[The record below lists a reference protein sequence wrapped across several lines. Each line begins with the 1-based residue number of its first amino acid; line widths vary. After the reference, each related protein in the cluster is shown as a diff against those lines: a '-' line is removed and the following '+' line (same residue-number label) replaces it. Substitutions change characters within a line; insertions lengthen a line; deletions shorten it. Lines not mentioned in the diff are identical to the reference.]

1 MAAFLFFGPLLAGQA
16 QAQTVAFGSSSYT
29 ATEDGAGATVMVT
42 MTPAPAA
49 AVNVLLTK
57 TNGTGTTD
65 GDYSGVPSDLAFS
78 PTNTSVTF
86 TVTAASD
93 SKDEPSKSVTLSF
106 GTLPTGVTAGSTAT
120 AIVTLVDDDNPPEL
134 SIGAASA
141 TEGSAITFTV
151 TLSAA
156 SENMVTVSYA
166 TSLQTGDKAAGSGDF
181 TAESGAL
188 TFAAGD
194 TAQTFTVST
203 TGDSTAEEDE
213 TFTVTLSSASNA
225 TIPAGGGT
233 ATGTINDDD
242 VDPTL
247 SIADA
252 SGTEGSAITFT
263 VTLSE
268 ASGKIVTVS
277 YATSLQTGD
286 KAAGSGDF
294 TAESGAL
301 TFAAGDT
308 AKTFTVNTTDDSND
322 ENDDTF
328 TVTLSG
334 ESNATI
340 SAAEGTAT
348 GTITD
353 NDSAPGLS
361 IADASATEG
370 SAVSFTVTLTAA
382 SDNTIMVTYA
392 TSVDTA
398 ESGDFTAESGTL
410 TFAAGD
416 TAKTFTVSTT
426 EDSTAE
432 ENETFTVT
440 LSSASNATIPD
451 PTATGTINDDDVDPT
466 LSIADASGTEGSAVT
481 FTVTL
486 SEASGKIVT
495 VSYATSRQAGDTA
508 ESGDFTAASGMLTF
522 AAGDTAQTF
531 TVNTTDDSN
540 DEDDDTFTVTLS
552 GESNATISA
561 AEGTAT
567 GTITDNDSAPGLSIA
582 DASATEGSAVS
593 FTVTLTAASDNTIM
607 VTYDTSVDTA
617 GSGDFTAASGTLTF
631 SAGDTAQTFTVSTTG
646 DTTDE
651 DNETFTVTLSSPE
664 DATIQDGTATGTIND
679 DDTGPELNIADA
691 TGSEG
696 DAILFTV
703 SMSAASGK
711 TVTVSY
717 GTSLQTGDTAGLG
730 DFTAASRTLT
740 FAAGDTAQT
749 FTVSTTEDSTDED
762 NETFTVTL
770 SNESNATIP
779 DPTATG
785 TIDDDDAPP
794 DLMIGDANG
803 SEGDGIGFTA
813 ELSAASGKTV
823 TVSYATSLAGGDTAE
838 AADFAAASGALT
850 FTRGQTTQ
858 TVMVSTTEDTTDED
872 DETFT
877 VTLSSASNA
886 GIQDGTATGTIR
898 DDDLPPTV
906 SIGDASAEEGSAVS
920 FTAEL
925 SAASEKTVTVSY
937 ATSLESGDTAEA
949 ADFAAASGALTFT
962 GGQTTQTV
970 TVSTTE
976 DTTDEDDE
984 TFTVTLSSASN
995 AGIQDGT
1002 ATGTIRDDDLPPT
1015 VSIGDAS
1022 AEEGSAVSF
1031 TAELSAP
1038 SEKTVTVA
1046 YMASV
1051 ESVDSAKSSDLT
1063 GTLTGNLTFDFGE
1076 TSKTFTVGTLD
1087 DSIHERDETFTVTL
1101 SNPSN
1106 VTIDH
1111 GIAVGT
1117 INDNDEVPTVTVSLS
1132 HNSVAEDSGTAV
1144 TVTARLNHAST
1155 EVTTVT
1161 VTATPVSPAVA
1172 GDFRLTANTTLTIP
1186 AEQTAST
1193 GEVTVAPVDNETDAP
1208 HKTVTVA
1215 ATAQNALAVV
1225 LEREPLELELAI
1237 TDDDPPPVVTLVL
1250 GPALIDEMSSSNSTS
1265 TVTAMLDRPSS
1276 GATTITVTAEA
1287 VGPAE
1292 AADFALAGST
1302 LTIAAGDTNSSGTVT
1317 ITAQDNNV
1325 DAPDKEVRVS
1335 ATATNTRGP
1344 GGLAGDPSPVTLTI
1358 QDDDPAPK
1366 ATLLVAM
1373 NSIRESDDPDQPGDQ
1388 HVTTVSASLQHP
1400 SSETTTITITPLAAD
1415 FTLSSSG
1422 TLTIE
1427 AGQTLSAAPVTLT
1440 AVDDNVDAPD
1450 KTGRTINATAVNTQG
1465 VEQPDGVGL
1474 TIVDDE
1480 PAPVVTL
1487 VLSSN
1492 AIDENGGP
1500 ATVMAR
1506 LSHPSSQDTSVTVGA
1521 AAVSPARDSDYGLS
1535 GSVLSIPAGDTAS
1548 TGSATVTPVDN
1559 NTDAPDK
1566 QVTVSATATNTQ
1578 GLAGN
1583 PEPVTL
1589 TIEDDEPAPTV
1600 TLSLSPITIPEA
1612 GGRSAVTAR
1621 LSHPSSESTVLRVS
1635 AAAVSPAEAADFS
1648 LVGSSLNIPV
1658 GLVDS
1663 AGTVSLTARDND
1675 VDAANKQ
1682 VTVSA
1687 EATNNQGLREG
1698 SSDVTTPVTVGP
1710 LTLNITDDDAR
1721 GFVWAPESLTLVEFA
1736 QSPFTVALT
1745 SEPTEDVTVSLTSS
1759 LGRLAEGETS
1769 LDWMVPLTLTF
1780 TPTNWKVSRYVNYW
1794 SNVPGTDTIGLE
1806 AAGGDY
1812 AGLVGTFRATA
1823 FAFDAPATAVVL
1835 TVDREEV
1842 AEGGGLVTLRVRV
1855 GLNGSGRQ
1863 TETQVSVTVGPGT
1876 ASADDF
1882 TASPASFTATIESRN
1897 TFVYQT
1903 IALTPT
1909 QDGIQEGNE
1918 TIMLSGT
1925 TTASGLT
1932 VEPAEVTILD
1942 DDMRGI
1948 TVTPTRLAVD
1958 ENGSRNYTVVLD
1970 SQPSGD
1976 VTLTATV
1983 SGAGDVTVSPET
1995 LTFTATD
2002 WQTPKP
2008 VTVSA
2013 ADDADSADGQATV
2026 THAVSGA
2033 DYGDNNVGA
2042 ASVQVT
2048 VDDDDGRGV
2057 VVSTRD
2063 LPVREGESA
2072 TYTVALN
2079 SEPTGDVLVRPSVSG
2094 DADITVQPASLT
2106 FTAADWSAAQTL
2118 TVSAANDVDGADD
2131 RASVSHAVSGADY
2144 GANNV
2149 LGPDVFVTASDSGVT
2164 LGTANLRLQFAA
2176 VDDFDTVYENISSFS
2191 LDVFAELTGGA
2202 RSTPTR
2208 LTVLVR
2214 GGTASY
2220 DDFSATPSAFQLTI
2234 PAGRTSGSARLL
2246 LTMTNDDVDEDDE
2259 TIVLTVTST
2268 DVQVPDF
2275 VLLLVDDDERGFQ
2288 VSPPSLTVNED
2299 ESAMYLLSLTSEP
2312 TGTVTV
2318 TPSVSGATE
2327 VTVRPEAL
2335 TFTAADWNRQQTVRV
2350 FAARDAD
2357 GQNDDRAEVTHSA
2370 SGGDYVDVTGGTV
2383 MVEVRDDGVEFE
2395 GVRLEVD
2402 MREVAEGGG
2411 AQTVTVAAILDVPP
2425 RPTETEVTVHVGSGT
2440 AEEGTDFQEVADF
2453 TITIPASGTRA
2464 EGTFQLSPVDD
2475 ITDEGDGEIVI
2486 VGGTVADLLVR
2497 QTDVT
2502 ITDNDATSTEVTLT
2516 ASPDTLAEDA
2526 DAAAQVVTVTAALDA
2541 GARVEDTEV
2550 SLSLSGVTAARGA
2563 DFEAVSVF
2571 TLTIPAN
2578 VTSGEET
2585 FTLTPV
2591 DDRVDEPD
2599 ETVRLTGRAFG
2610 LSVEPAAGLEITIE
2624 DNENTPQATLVLTPD
2639 EVGEN
2644 GGVSRVTAVLDLAS
2658 SSPTTITIS
2667 TAPGPDT
2674 QAADFDQSGT
2684 ALTIPAGTTGSTGT
2698 VEVRPV
2704 DNRELQTATRTVTV
2718 SGVARNDLA
2727 VTAPADVTLTIT
2739 DDESPSTRAIL
2750 SASPALAAEG
2760 RTTRVTVTATLN
2772 GTAREGDTVYNMQ
2785 VSAQTA
2791 TEGDDFAA
2799 VPAFTLTIEAG
2810 RTSGTAG
2817 FDLQAVDDDTDE
2829 PDETVRVHAVAAPFP
2844 LEETFVTITDEPPP
2858 PTSVTLALSPER
2870 VAEGAAADAR
2880 TVTVTAT
2887 LAGQPRAEATA
2898 VTVSVSG
2905 GTATAG
2911 GDFAAVADFAV
2922 TIAAGQASGTGRF
2935 TLTPVDDAVD
2945 EADETVVVTGGGSG
2959 VSVAPSGGVVVTITD
2974 DDERGVTATPAA
2986 LAVLKGGEVSYRIAL
3001 SSQPTAAVTVE
3012 VSSGNPAVTAAPARL
3027 IFEPGRWNAAQTVTV
3042 TAAVGDAVADNTAVA
3057 LRHTVSGGDYGE
3069 NGVTLGPVTVTV
3081 TQLRAALT
3089 VSPARVAEGDVDD
3102 ARTVTV
3108 TVTLEGEPRTEDT
3121 EVTVAVSGGTATEG
3135 EDFAAVADFMV
3146 TIAADETSGSGS
3158 FVLAPVDDAVDE
3170 SDETV
3175 LVAGTAAGLAA
3186 PAVVVTITDDDERG
3200 VTATPAALAVLKGGE
3215 VSYRISLSSQPT
3227 AAVTVEVSSGN
3238 PAVTA
3243 APARL
3248 IFEPGRWDAAQTVTV
3263 TAAVGDAV
3271 ADNTAVELRHT
3282 VSGGDYGENGVTLG
3296 PVTVTVTQLR
3306 AALTVSPARVAEG
3319 ATGSARAVAV
3329 TVTLEG
3335 EPRTEATEVTVAVT
3349 GGTATEG
3356 EDFAAVAD
3364 FMVTIAADETSGT
3377 SSFVLAPV
3385 DDAVDESDETVL
3397 VAGTAAGLAAP
3408 AVVVTITDDDER
3420 GVTAT
3425 PAALAVLK
3433 GGEASYRISLSSQ
3446 PTAAVTVEVS
3456 SGNPAVT
3463 AAPARLIFEPG
3474 RWNAAQTVTV
3484 TAAVGDAVA
3493 DNTAVELTHTV
3504 SGGDYGENGVTL
3516 GPVTVTVTQL
3526 RAALTVSPARVA
3538 EGATGSARA
3547 VAVTVTLE
3555 GERTEDTE
3563 VTVAVSG
3570 GTATEGEDF
3579 ATVADF
3585 MVTIAAGETSGT
3597 SSFVLS
3603 PVDDAVDESDE
3614 TVLVAGTAAG
3624 LAASAVPVTITDDD
3638 ERGVTATPA
3647 ALAVLKGGEVSYRIS
3662 LSSQPT
3668 AAVTVEVSSGNPAV
3682 TAAPARLIF
3691 EPGRWNAAQT
3701 VTVTAAV
3708 GDAVADNTAVELRHT
3723 VSGGDYGENG
3733 VTLGPVTVT
3742 VTQLRAALTVS
3753 PARVAEG
3760 ATGSARAVAVT
3771 VTLEGEPRT
3780 EDTEVT
3786 VAVSGGTATEGE
3798 DFAAVADFMVTIAA
3812 DETSGTSSFV
3822 LAPVDDA
3829 VDESD
3834 ETVLVAGTAA
3844 GLAAPAVV
3852 VTITDDDERGV
3863 TATPAALAVLK
3874 GGEASYRISLSS
3886 QPTAA
3891 VTVEVSSGNPAVTAA
3906 PARLIFEPGRWN
3918 AAQTVTV
3925 TAAVGDAVADN
3936 TAVELTHTVSGGDYG
3951 ENGVTLGPVTVTV
3964 TQLRAALTVSPAR
3977 VAEGDVDDAR
3987 TVTVT
3992 VTLEGEPRTEDT
4004 EVTVTVTGGTAT
4016 EGEDFAAV
4024 ADFMV
4029 TIAAGE
4035 TSGSGSFVLT
4045 PVDDAVDEADE
4056 TVLVAG
4062 TAAGLAA
4069 PAVPVTITDDD
4080 ERGVTATPAALAVLK
4095 GGEVSYRISLS
4106 SQPTAA
4112 VTVEV
4117 SSGNP
4122 AVTAAPA
4129 RLIFEPGGWDAAQ
4142 TVTVTAGDAVADNT
4156 AVELRHTVSGGDYGE
4171 NGVTLGPVTVTVT
4184 QLRAALT
4191 VSPARVAE
4199 GATGSARA
4207 VAVTVT
4213 LEGEP
4218 RTEDTEVTVA
4228 VSGGTATA
4236 TEGEDFAAVADFVV
4250 TISAGETSGSGSFV
4264 LAPVDD
4270 AVDESDETV
4279 LVAGTAAGLAA
4290 PAVPVTITDDDER
4303 GVTATPAA
4311 LAVLAVLK
4319 GGEASYRI
4327 SLSSQPTAAVTVEVS
4342 SGNPAVTAAPARL
4355 IFEPGRWDAAQTV
4368 TVTAGDAVADNTAV
4382 ELTHTVSGGDY
4393 GENGVTL
4400 GPVTVTVTQLRAAL
4414 TVTPAR
4420 VAEGAT
4426 GSARTVA
4433 VTVTLEGEPRTED
4446 TEVTVAVSGGT
4457 ATEGE
4462 DFAAVA
4468 DFMVTIA
4475 AGETSGSG
4483 SFVLTPVD
4491 DAVDE
4496 SDETVLVAGTA
4507 SGLAASAVPV
4517 TITDDDERGVTATPA
4532 ALAVL
4537 KGGEVSYRISLS
4549 SQPTAAVTV
4558 EVSSGNPAVT
4568 AAPARLIFEPG
4579 RWNAAQTVTV
4589 TAGDAVADNTAV
4601 ELTHTVSGGDYG
4613 ENGVTL
4619 GPVTVTVTQL
4629 RAALTVSPARVAEGA
4644 TGSARAVAV
4653 TVTLEGERTEDT
4665 EVTVTVT
4672 GGTATEGEDF
4682 EAVEDFVVTVSG
4694 GETSG
4699 SGSFVLAPVDDAVD
4713 ESDETVLVAG
4723 TGSGLAAPAVVVTIT
4738 DDDERGVT
4746 ATPAALAVLKGG
4758 EASYRIS
4765 LSSQP
4770 TAAVTV
4776 EVSSGN
4782 PAVTA
4787 APARLIFEP
4796 GRWDAAQTVT
4806 VTAGDAVADNM
4817 AVELRHTVSGG
4828 DYGENGV
4835 TLGPV
4840 TVTVTQLRAA
4850 LTVSPARVAE
4860 GATGSARAVAVTVT
4874 LEGEPR
4880 TEDTAVTVAVSGG
4893 TATEGEDF
4901 AAVADFVVTISA
4913 GETSGS
4919 GSFVLAP
4926 VDDAVDESDETVLV
4940 AGTASGLAAPAVV
4953 VTITDDDERGVTV
4966 MPTALTVPE
4975 GGGGAY
4981 EVSLA
4986 SQPTSNVTVT
4996 VVSDDSEVTV
5006 DRSSL
5011 TFTASSWSTAQT
5023 VTVSARDDELVEDD
5037 ATARL
5042 IHAVS
5047 GDGYGSVAVDAVTV
5061 TVPGHEVDGMAA
5073 TFKIPA
5079 TGEVAVPD
5087 GTPLPGGA
5095 RLTLP
5100 AALAREEVVLTAV
5113 ATAPAL
5119 SDPPRGFNAGDAV
5132 VDIEL
5137 GGGMALGAGQTATV
5151 CLPVPGGGRGRVYR
5165 YDESLSPPEWVQLAE
5180 PSGGSPAGLACG
5192 VTDRFSLFT
5201 VGSAPNEA
5209 VAQGWLGRFGRLAAQ
5224 HVVDALQDRMEAKR
5238 TAGVAGTLAG
5248 QGVVAEDGETPASVV
5263 GGARA
5268 GSELQALRGRIEAG
5282 SGWAEEEF
5290 SLKPRSLTVSD
5301 LVSGTRFSLTGAT
5314 AGGGTVGLWGRGALS
5329 RFTGREGDA
5338 TIEGDVTTATLGA
5351 DWTSGSL
5358 LAGLALSH
5366 SRGAGFWQR
5375 DDGKDDVESSL
5386 TGVHPYF
5393 AYEVTDRLSVWGTAG
5408 YGRGELTMPD
5418 GSRTIE
5424 ADIDM
5429 TMTAAGARSDLMSAG
5444 STGGPALSLK
5454 VDGLYLR
5461 IGSEAAA
5468 GLEAVEADVSRLRL
5482 GVEGSWAMEDGSGG
5496 KLTPSVEIGVRHDWG
5511 DVETGTGVDVG
5522 GGLTYSDPG
5531 RRVTASVRARGL
5543 VAHKAEDFD
5552 DWGVS
5557 GALGLDLDPS
5567 SERGFTVSLRQS
5579 VGSSASDGMDA
5590 LFRRDSLADLAGS
5603 GNADAGGRLEA
5614 ETAYGFGILGDR
5626 FTGTPYFKYGL
5637 TRTGRDYTLGWRLTP
5652 VPATGLDMEF
5662 RAGATRRETGGEG
5675 EPGYGVAL
5683 EARLRW

>member
-49 AVNVLLTK
+49 AVSVPLTK

-392 TSVDTA
+392 TSVGTA
-398 ESGDFTAESGTL
+398 GSGDFTAMSGTL
-410 TFAAGD
+410 TFSAGD

-426 EDSTAE
+426 GDSTAE
-432 ENETFTVT
+432 EDETFTVT
-440 LSSASNATIPD
+440 LSGASMATIPAGGG
-451 PTATGTINDDDVDPT
+451 TATGTINDDDDDPT

-486 SEASGKIVT
+486 SAASGKIVT
-495 VSYATSRQAGDTA
+495 VSYAASRQTGDSA
-508 ESGDFTAASGMLTF
+508 ESGDFTAASGALTF
-522 AAGDTAQTF
+522 AAGDTAKTF

-552 GESNATISA
+552 GESNATISPT
-561 AEGTAT
+561 GSTAT

-607 VTYDTSVDTA
+607 VTYATSGDTA

-664 DATIQDGTATGTIND
+664 DATIQDGTATGTIRD
-679 DDTGPELNIADA
+679 DDLPP
-691 TGSEG
+691 
-696 DAILFTV
+696 TV
-703 SMSAASGK
+703 S
-711 TVTVSY
+711 
-717 GTSLQTGDTAGLG
+717 
-730 DFTAASRTLT
+730 
-740 FAAGDTAQT
+740 
-749 FTVSTTEDSTDED
+749 
-762 NETFTVTL
+762 
-770 SNESNATIP
+770 
-779 DPTATG
+779 
-785 TIDDDDAPP
+785 
-794 DLMIGDANG
+794 IGDASAEEG
-803 SEGDGIGFTA
+803 SAVSFTA

-838 AADFAAASGALT
+838 AADFPAASGALT

-858 TVMVSTTEDTTDED
+858 TVTVSTTEDTTDED

-925 SAASEKTVTVSY
+925 SAASGKTVTVSY
-937 ATSLESGDTAEA
+937 ATSLAGGDTAEA
-949 ADFAAASGALTFT
+949 ADFPAASGALTFT
-962 GGQTTQTV
+962 RGQTTQTVTVSTTEDTTDEDDETFTVTLSSASNAGIQDGTATGTIRDDDLPPTVSIGDASAEEGSAVSFTAELSAASGKTVTVSYATSLAGGDTAEAADFPAASGALTFTRGQTTQTV

-1106 VTIDH
+1106 VTIDD

-1117 INDNDEVPTVTVSLS
+1117 INDNDEVPTVTLSLS
-1132 HNSVAEDSGTAV
+1132 HNSVEEDSGTAV
-1144 TVTARLNHAST
+1144 TVTARLNHPST

-1161 VTATPVSPAVA
+1161 VTVSPVSPAVA

-1208 HKTVTVA
+1208 DKTVTVA

-1225 LEREPLELELAI
+1225 LEREPLELAI

-1250 GPALIDEMSSSNSTS
+1250 SPASIDEMSSSNSTS

-1344 GGLAGDPSPVTLTI
+1344 GGLAGDPLPVPLTI

-1366 ATLLVAM
+1366 ATLLVAV

-1583 PEPVTL
+1583 PAPVTL

-1736 QSPFTVALT
+1736 QIPFTVALT

-1794 SNVPGTDTIGLE
+1794 SNTPGTDTIRLE

-1812 AGLVGTFRATA
+1812 AGLVGNFRATA
-1823 FAFDAPATAVVL
+1823 FGFDATATAVVL

-1855 GLNGSGRQ
+1855 GLNGSSRQ
-1863 TETQVSVTVGPGT
+1863 TETRVSVTVGPGT

-1882 TASPASFTATIESRN
+1882 TASPASFTATIESGN

-2164 LGTANLRLQFAA
+2164 LATANLRLQFAA

-2234 PAGRTSGSARLL
+2234 PAGRTSGSASFL
-2246 LTMTNDDVDEDDE
+2246 LTLTNDDVDEDDE

-2275 VLLLVDDDERGFQ
+2275 ELRLVDDDERGLQ
-2288 VSPPSLTVNED
+2288 VSPSSLTVNED
-2299 ESAMYLLSLTSEP
+2299 GSAMYLLSLTSEP

-2357 GQNDDRAEVTHSA
+2357 GQNDDRADVTHSA

-2383 MVEVRDDGVEFE
+2383 MVAVRDDGVEFE

-2644 GGVSRVTAVLDLAS
+2644 AGVSRVTAVLDLAS

-2674 QAADFDQSGT
+2674 QAADFNQSGT

-2698 VEVRPV
+2698 VEVRAV

-2718 SGVARNDLA
+2718 SGVATNDLA

-2817 FDLQAVDDDTDE
+2817 FDLEAVDDDTDE

-2887 LAGQPRAEATA
+2887 LAGDSQAEDTEVTVA
-2898 VTVSVSG
+2898 VTG

-2911 GDFAAVADFAV
+2911 DDFAAVADFAV
-2922 TIAAGQASGTGRF
+2922 TIAAGQASGTGGF

-2974 DDERGVTATPAA
+2974 DDERGVTVTPTA
-2986 LAVLKGGEVSYRIAL
+2986 LEVLKGGEASYQIAL
-3001 SSQPTAAVTVE
+3001 SSRPTAAVTVE

-3027 IFEPGRWNAAQTVTV
+3027 IFEPGRWDAAQTVTV
-3042 TAAVGDAVADNTAVA
+3042 TAGDAVADNTAVE
-3057 LRHTVSGGDYGE
+3057 LTHTVSGGDYGE

-3089 VSPARVAEGDVDD
+3089 VSPARVAEGATGSARAVAVTVTLEGEPRTEDTEVTVAVSGGTATEGEDFAAVADFMVTIAADETSGSGSFVLAPVDD
-3102 ARTVTV
+3102 AVDESDETVLVAGTGSGLAAPAVVVTITDDDERGVTATPAALAVLKGGEASYRISLSSQPTAAVTVEVSSGNPAVTAAPARLIFEPGGWDAAQTVTVTAGDAVADNTAVELTHTVSGGDYGENGVTLGPVTV
-3108 TVTLEGEPRTEDT
+3108 TVTQLRAALTVSPARVAEGATGSARAVAVTVALEGEPRTEDT

-3215 VSYRISLSSQPT
+3215 
-3227 AAVTVEVSSGN
+3227 
-3238 PAVTA
+3238 
-3243 APARL
+3243 
-3248 IFEPGRWDAAQTVTV
+3248 
-3263 TAAVGDAV
+3263 
-3271 ADNTAVELRHT
+3271 
-3282 VSGGDYGENGVTLG
+3282 
-3296 PVTVTVTQLR
+3296 
-3306 AALTVSPARVAEG
+3306 
-3319 ATGSARAVAV
+3319 
-3329 TVTLEG
+3329 
-3335 EPRTEATEVTVAVT
+3335 
-3349 GGTATEG
+3349 
-3356 EDFAAVAD
+3356 
-3364 FMVTIAADETSGT
+3364 
-3377 SSFVLAPV
+3377 
-3385 DDAVDESDETVL
+3385 
-3397 VAGTAAGLAAP
+3397 
-3408 AVVVTITDDDER
+3408 
-3420 GVTAT
+3420 
-3425 PAALAVLK
+3425 
-3433 GGEASYRISLSSQ
+3433 ASYRISLSSQ

-3456 SGNPAVT
+3456 SGSPAVT

-3484 TAAVGDAVA
+3484 TA
-3493 DNTAVELTHTV
+3493 
-3504 SGGDYGENGVTL
+3504 
-3516 GPVTVTVTQL
+3516 
-3526 RAALTVSPARVA
+3526 
-3538 EGATGSARA
+3538 
-3547 VAVTVTLE
+3547 
-3555 GERTEDTE
+3555 
-3563 VTVAVSG
+3563 
-3570 GTATEGEDF
+3570 
-3579 ATVADF
+3579 
-3585 MVTIAAGETSGT
+3585 
-3597 SSFVLS
+3597 
-3603 PVDDAVDESDE
+3603 
-3614 TVLVAGTAAG
+3614 
-3624 LAASAVPVTITDDD
+3624 
-3638 ERGVTATPA
+3638 
-3647 ALAVLKGGEVSYRIS
+3647 
-3662 LSSQPT
+3662 
-3668 AAVTVEVSSGNPAV
+3668 
-3682 TAAPARLIF
+3682 
-3691 EPGRWNAAQT
+3691 
-3701 VTVTAAV
+3701 

-3812 DETSGTSSFV
+3812 GETSGTSSFV
-3822 LAPVDDA
+3822 LSPVDDA

-3834 ETVLVAGTAA
+3834 ETVLVAGTGS

-3925 TAAVGDAVADN
+3925 TAGDAVADN
-3936 TAVELTHTVSGGDYG
+3936 TAVELRHTVSGGDYG

-3977 VAEGDVDDAR
+3977 VAEGATGSAR
-3987 TVTVT
+3987 TVAVT

-4016 EGEDFAAV
+4016 EGDDFAAV

-4035 TSGSGSFVLT
+4035 TSGTSSFVLT

-4095 GGEVSYRISLS
+4095 GGE
-4106 SQPTAA
+4106 A
-4112 VTVEV
+4112 
-4117 SSGNP
+4117 
-4122 AVTAAPA
+4122 
-4129 RLIFEPGGWDAAQ
+4129 
-4142 TVTVTAGDAVADNT
+4142 
-4156 AVELRHTVSGGDYGE
+4156 
-4171 NGVTLGPVTVTVT
+4171 
-4184 QLRAALT
+4184 
-4191 VSPARVAE
+4191 
-4199 GATGSARA
+4199 
-4207 VAVTVT
+4207 
-4213 LEGEP
+4213 
-4218 RTEDTEVTVA
+4218 
-4228 VSGGTATA
+4228 
-4236 TEGEDFAAVADFVV
+4236 
-4250 TISAGETSGSGSFV
+4250 
-4264 LAPVDD
+4264 
-4270 AVDESDETV
+4270 
-4279 LVAGTAAGLAA
+4279 
-4290 PAVPVTITDDDER
+4290 
-4303 GVTATPAA
+4303 
-4311 LAVLAVLK
+4311 
-4319 GGEASYRI
+4319 
-4327 SLSSQPTAAVTVEVS
+4327 
-4342 SGNPAVTAAPARL
+4342 
-4355 IFEPGRWDAAQTV
+4355 
-4368 TVTAGDAVADNTAV
+4368 
-4382 ELTHTVSGGDY
+4382 
-4393 GENGVTL
+4393 
-4400 GPVTVTVTQLRAAL
+4400 
-4414 TVTPAR
+4414 
-4420 VAEGAT
+4420 
-4426 GSARTVA
+4426 
-4433 VTVTLEGEPRTED
+4433 
-4446 TEVTVAVSGGT
+4446 
-4457 ATEGE
+4457 
-4462 DFAAVA
+4462 
-4468 DFMVTIA
+4468 
-4475 AGETSGSG
+4475 
-4483 SFVLTPVD
+4483 
-4491 DAVDE
+4491 
-4496 SDETVLVAGTA
+4496 
-4507 SGLAASAVPV
+4507 
-4517 TITDDDERGVTATPA
+4517 
-4532 ALAVL
+4532 
-4537 KGGEVSYRISLS
+4537 SYRISLS

-4644 TGSARAVAV
+4644 TGSARTVAV
-4653 TVTLEGERTEDT
+4653 TVTLEGEPRTEDT

-4672 GGTATEGEDF
+4672 GGTATEGDDF
-4682 EAVEDFVVTVSG
+4682 ATVADFMVTIAA

-4699 SGSFVLAPVDDAVD
+4699 SGSFVLTPVDDAVD
-4713 ESDETVLVAG
+4713 EADETVLVAG
-4723 TGSGLAAPAVVVTIT
+4723 TAAGLAAPAVPVTIT

-4796 GRWDAAQTVT
+4796 GRWNAAQTVT
-4806 VTAGDAVADNM
+4806 VTAAVGDAVADNT

-4850 LTVSPARVAE
+4850 LTVTPARVAE

-4880 TEDTAVTVAVSGG
+4880 TEDTEVTVAVSGGTATEGEDFAAVADFMVTIAADETSGSGSFVLAPVDDAVDESDETVLVAGTAAGLAAPAVPVTITDDDERGVTATPAALAVLKGGEASYRISLSSQPTAAVTVEVSSGNPAVTAAPARLIFEPGGWDAAQTVTVTAAVGDAVADNTAVALTHTVSGGDYGENGVTLGPVTVTVTQLRAALTVSPARVSEGDVDDARTVTVTVTLEGEPRTEDTEVTVAVSGG

-4953 VTITDDDERGVTV
+4953 VTITDDDERGVTATPAALAVLKGGEVSYRISLSSQPTAAVTVEVSSGNPAVTAAPARLIFEPGRWDAAQTVTVTAGDAVADNTAVELRHTVSGGDYGENGVTLGPVTVTVTQLRAALTVSPERVAEGATGSARAVAVTVTLEGEPRTEDTEVTVAVSGGTATEGEDFAAVADFMVTIAADETSGSGSFVLAPVDDAVDESDETVLVAGTASGLAAPAVPVTITDDDERGVTATPAALAVLKGGEASYRISLSSQPTAAVTVEVSSGNPAVTAAPARLIFEPGGWDAAQTVTVTAGDAVADNTAVELTHTVSGGDYGENGVTLGPVTVTVTQLRAALTVTPARVAEGATGSARAVAVTVTLEGEPRTEDTEVTVAVSGGTATEGEDFAAVADFMVTIAAGETSGSGSFVLAPVDDAVDESDETVLVAGTASGLAAPAVVVTITDDDERGVAV

-5375 DDGKDDVESSL
+5375 DDRKDDVESSL

-5429 TMTAAGARSDLMSAG
+5429 TMTAAGARSDLISAG

-5461 IGSEAAA
+5461 IGSDAAA

-5482 GVEGSWAMEDGSGG
+5482 GVEGSWAMEAGSGG

-5531 RRVTASVRARGL
+5531 RGVTASVRARGL

-5579 VGSSASDGMDA
+5579 VGSAASDGMDA

>member
-1 MAAFLFFGPLLAGQA
+1 M
-16 QAQTVAFGSSSYT
+16 
-29 ATEDGAGATVMVT
+29 
-42 MTPAPAA
+42 
-49 AVNVLLTK
+49 
-57 TNGTGTTD
+57 
-65 GDYSGVPSDLAFS
+65 
-78 PTNTSVTF
+78 
-86 TVTAASD
+86 
-93 SKDEPSKSVTLSF
+93 
-106 GTLPTGVTAGSTAT
+106 
-120 AIVTLVDDDNPPEL
+120 
-134 SIGAASA
+134 
-141 TEGSAITFTV
+141 
-151 TLSAA
+151 
-156 SENMVTVSYA
+156 
-166 TSLQTGDKAAGSGDF
+166 
-181 TAESGAL
+181 
-188 TFAAGD
+188 
-194 TAQTFTVST
+194 
-203 TGDSTAEEDE
+203 
-213 TFTVTLSSASNA
+213 
-225 TIPAGGGT
+225 
-233 ATGTINDDD
+233 
-242 VDPTL
+242 
-247 SIADA
+247 
-252 SGTEGSAITFT
+252 
-263 VTLSE
+263 
-268 ASGKIVTVS
+268 
-277 YATSLQTGD
+277 
-286 KAAGSGDF
+286 
-294 TAESGAL
+294 
-301 TFAAGDT
+301 
-308 AKTFTVNTTDDSND
+308 
-322 ENDDTF
+322 
-328 TVTLSG
+328 
-334 ESNATI
+334 
-340 SAAEGTAT
+340 
-348 GTITD
+348 
-353 NDSAPGLS
+353 
-361 IADASATEG
+361 
-370 SAVSFTVTLTAA
+370 
-382 SDNTIMVTYA
+382 
-392 TSVDTA
+392 
-398 ESGDFTAESGTL
+398 
-410 TFAAGD
+410 
-416 TAKTFTVSTT
+416 TVSTT
-426 EDSTAE
+426 E
-432 ENETFTVT
+432 
-440 LSSASNATIPD
+440 
-451 PTATGTINDDDVDPT
+451 
-466 LSIADASGTEGSAVT
+466 
-481 FTVTL
+481 
-486 SEASGKIVT
+486 
-495 VSYATSRQAGDTA
+495 
-508 ESGDFTAASGMLTF
+508 
-522 AAGDTAQTF
+522 
-531 TVNTTDDSN
+531 
-540 DEDDDTFTVTLS
+540 
-552 GESNATISA
+552 
-561 AEGTAT
+561 
-567 GTITDNDSAPGLSIA
+567 
-582 DASATEGSAVS
+582 
-593 FTVTLTAASDNTIM
+593 
-607 VTYDTSVDTA
+607 
-617 GSGDFTAASGTLTF
+617 
-631 SAGDTAQTFTVSTTG
+631 

-651 DNETFTVTLSSPE
+651 DNETFTVTLSS
-664 DATIQDGTATGTIND
+664 ASNAGIQDGTATGTIRD
-679 DDTGPELNIADA
+679 DDLPPTVSI
-691 TGSEG
+691 G
-696 DAILFTV
+696 DASAEEGSAVSFTAEL
-703 SMSAASGK
+703 SAASGK

-717 GTSLQTGDTAGLG
+717 ATSLESGDTAEAA

-803 SEGDGIGFTA
+803 SEGDGIGFTVT
-813 ELSAASGKTV
+813 LSAA
-823 TVSYATSLAGGDTAE
+823 
-838 AADFAAASGALT
+838 
-850 FTRGQTTQ
+850 
-858 TVMVSTTEDTTDED
+858 
-872 DETFT
+872 
-877 VTLSSASNA
+877 
-886 GIQDGTATGTIR
+886 
-898 DDDLPPTV
+898 
-906 SIGDASAEEGSAVS
+906 
-920 FTAEL
+920 
-925 SAASEKTVTVSY
+925 
-937 ATSLESGDTAEA
+937 
-949 ADFAAASGALTFT
+949 
-962 GGQTTQTV
+962 
-970 TVSTTE
+970 
-976 DTTDEDDE
+976 
-984 TFTVTLSSASN
+984 
-995 AGIQDGT
+995 
-1002 ATGTIRDDDLPPT
+1002 
-1015 VSIGDAS
+1015 
-1022 AEEGSAVSF
+1022 
-1031 TAELSAP
+1031 

-1063 GTLTGNLTFDFGE
+1063 GTLTGNLRFDVGE

-1106 VTIDH
+1106 VTIDD
-1111 GIAVGT
+1111 GTAVGT
-1117 INDNDEVPTVTVSLS
+1117 INDNDEAPTVTVSLS
-1132 HNSVAEDSGTAV
+1132 HHSVAEDSGTAV

-1193 GEVTVAPVDNETDAP
+1193 GEVTVTPVDNETDAP
-1208 HKTVTVA
+1208 DKTVTVA
-1215 ATAQNALAVV
+1215 ATARNALAVV

-1358 QDDDPAPK
+1358 QDDEPAPK
-1366 ATLLVAM
+1366 ATLLVAV

-1388 HVTTVSASLQHP
+1388 HLTTVSASLQHP

-1427 AGQTLSAAPVTLT
+1427 AGETLSAAPVTLT

-1583 PEPVTL
+1583 PAPVTL

-1736 QSPFTVALT
+1736 QIPFTVALT

-1794 SNVPGTDTIGLE
+1794 SNAPGTDTIRLE

-1812 AGLVGTFRATA
+1812 AGLVGNLRATA
-1823 FAFDAPATAVVL
+1823 FGFDATATAVVL

-1855 GLNGSGRQ
+1855 GLNGSSRQ
-1863 TETQVSVTVGPGT
+1863 TETRVSVTVGPGT

-1882 TASPASFTATIESRN
+1882 TASPASFTATIESGN

-2164 LGTANLRLQFAA
+2164 LATANLRLQFAA

-2234 PAGRTSGSARLL
+2234 PAGRTSGSASFL
-2246 LTMTNDDVDEDDE
+2246 LTLTNDDVDEDDE

-2275 VLLLVDDDERGFQ
+2275 ELRLVDDDERGLQ
-2288 VSPPSLTVNED
+2288 VSPSSLTVNED

-2357 GQNDDRAEVTHSA
+2357 GQNDDRADVTHSA

-2440 AEEGTDFQEVADF
+2440 AEEGTDFQDVADF

-2644 GGVSRVTAVLDLAS
+2644 AGVSRVTAVLDLAS

-2674 QAADFDQSGT
+2674 QAADFNQSGT

-2698 VEVRPV
+2698 VEVRAV

-2718 SGVARNDLA
+2718 SGVATNDLA

-2911 GDFAAVADFAV
+2911 DDFAAVADFAV

-2974 DDERGVTATPAA
+2974 DDERGVTVTPTA
-2986 LAVLKGGEVSYRIAL
+2986 LEVQPGGSGSYEVTLA
-3001 SSQPTAAVTVE
+3001 SQPTAAVTIE
-3012 VSSGNPAVTAAPARL
+3012 VSTGNPAVTAEPARL
-3027 IFEPGRWNAAQTVTV
+3027 IFEPGGWDAAQTVTV
-3042 TAAVGDAVADNTAVA
+3042 TAGDAVADNTAVE
-3057 LRHTVSGGDYGE
+3057 LTHTVSGGDYGE

-3089 VSPARVAEGDVDD
+3089 VSPARVAEGAVDD

-3108 TVTLEGEPRTEDT
+3108 TATLEGDPQAEDT
-3121 EVTVAVSGGTATEG
+3121 AVTVTVSGGTATEG

-3175 LVAGTAAGLAA
+3175 LVAGTGSGLAA

-3200 VTATPAALAVLKGGE
+3200 VTAMPAALAVLKGGE
-3215 VSYRISLSSQPT
+3215 ASYRISLSSQPT

-3248 IFEPGRWDAAQTVTV
+3248 IFEPGGWDAAQTVTV
-3263 TAAVGDAV
+3263 TAGDAV
-3271 ADNTAVELRHT
+3271 ADNTAVALTHT

-3306 AALTVSPARVAEG
+3306 AALAVSPERVSEGDVDDARTV
-3319 ATGSARAVAV
+3319 TV

-3335 EPRTEATEVTVAVT
+3335 EPRTEDTEVTVAVS

-3364 FMVTIAADETSGT
+3364 FVVTISAGETSG
-3377 SSFVLAPV
+3377 SGSFVLAPV

-3397 VAGTAAGLAAP
+3397 VAGTGSGLAAP
-3408 AVVVTITDDDER
+3408 AVPVTITDDDER

-3474 RWNAAQTVTV
+3474 
-3484 TAAVGDAVA
+3484 
-3493 DNTAVELTHTV
+3493 
-3504 SGGDYGENGVTL
+3504 
-3516 GPVTVTVTQL
+3516 
-3526 RAALTVSPARVA
+3526 
-3538 EGATGSARA
+3538 
-3547 VAVTVTLE
+3547 
-3555 GERTEDTE
+3555 
-3563 VTVAVSG
+3563 
-3570 GTATEGEDF
+3570 
-3579 ATVADF
+3579 
-3585 MVTIAAGETSGT
+3585 
-3597 SSFVLS
+3597 
-3603 PVDDAVDESDE
+3603 
-3614 TVLVAGTAAG
+3614 
-3624 LAASAVPVTITDDD
+3624 
-3638 ERGVTATPA
+3638 
-3647 ALAVLKGGEVSYRIS
+3647 
-3662 LSSQPT
+3662 
-3668 AAVTVEVSSGNPAV
+3668 
-3682 TAAPARLIF
+3682 
-3691 EPGRWNAAQT
+3691 
-3701 VTVTAAV
+3701 
-3708 GDAVADNTAVELRHT
+3708 
-3723 VSGGDYGENG
+3723 
-3733 VTLGPVTVT
+3733 
-3742 VTQLRAALTVS
+3742 
-3753 PARVAEG
+3753 
-3760 ATGSARAVAVT
+3760 
-3771 VTLEGEPRT
+3771 
-3780 EDTEVT
+3780 
-3786 VAVSGGTATEGE
+3786 
-3798 DFAAVADFMVTIAA
+3798 
-3812 DETSGTSSFV
+3812 
-3822 LAPVDDA
+3822 
-3829 VDESD
+3829 
-3834 ETVLVAGTAA
+3834 
-3844 GLAAPAVV
+3844 
-3852 VTITDDDERGV
+3852 
-3863 TATPAALAVLK
+3863 
-3874 GGEASYRISLSS
+3874 
-3886 QPTAA
+3886 
-3891 VTVEVSSGNPAVTAA
+3891 
-3906 PARLIFEPGRWN
+3906 
-3918 AAQTVTV
+3918 
-3925 TAAVGDAVADN
+3925 
-3936 TAVELTHTVSGGDYG
+3936 
-3951 ENGVTLGPVTVTV
+3951 
-3964 TQLRAALTVSPAR
+3964 
-3977 VAEGDVDDAR
+3977 
-3987 TVTVT
+3987 
-3992 VTLEGEPRTEDT
+3992 
-4004 EVTVTVTGGTAT
+4004 
-4016 EGEDFAAV
+4016 
-4024 ADFMV
+4024 
-4029 TIAAGE
+4029 
-4035 TSGSGSFVLT
+4035 
-4045 PVDDAVDEADE
+4045 
-4056 TVLVAG
+4056 
-4062 TAAGLAA
+4062 
-4069 PAVPVTITDDD
+4069 
-4080 ERGVTATPAALAVLK
+4080 
-4095 GGEVSYRISLS
+4095 
-4106 SQPTAA
+4106 
-4112 VTVEV
+4112 
-4117 SSGNP
+4117 
-4122 AVTAAPA
+4122 
-4129 RLIFEPGGWDAAQ
+4129 GWD
-4142 TVTVTAGDAVADNT
+4142 
-4156 AVELRHTVSGGDYGE
+4156 
-4171 NGVTLGPVTVTVT
+4171 
-4184 QLRAALT
+4184 
-4191 VSPARVAE
+4191 
-4199 GATGSARA
+4199 
-4207 VAVTVT
+4207 
-4213 LEGEP
+4213 
-4218 RTEDTEVTVA
+4218 
-4228 VSGGTATA
+4228 
-4236 TEGEDFAAVADFVV
+4236 
-4250 TISAGETSGSGSFV
+4250 
-4264 LAPVDD
+4264 
-4270 AVDESDETV
+4270 
-4279 LVAGTAAGLAA
+4279 
-4290 PAVPVTITDDDER
+4290 
-4303 GVTATPAA
+4303 
-4311 LAVLAVLK
+4311 
-4319 GGEASYRI
+4319 
-4327 SLSSQPTAAVTVEVS
+4327 
-4342 SGNPAVTAAPARL
+4342 
-4355 IFEPGRWDAAQTV
+4355 
-4368 TVTAGDAVADNTAV
+4368 
-4382 ELTHTVSGGDY
+4382 
-4393 GENGVTL
+4393 
-4400 GPVTVTVTQLRAAL
+4400 
-4414 TVTPAR
+4414 
-4420 VAEGAT
+4420 
-4426 GSARTVA
+4426 
-4433 VTVTLEGEPRTED
+4433 
-4446 TEVTVAVSGGT
+4446 
-4457 ATEGE
+4457 
-4462 DFAAVA
+4462 
-4468 DFMVTIA
+4468 
-4475 AGETSGSG
+4475 
-4483 SFVLTPVD
+4483 
-4491 DAVDE
+4491 
-4496 SDETVLVAGTA
+4496 
-4507 SGLAASAVPV
+4507 
-4517 TITDDDERGVTATPA
+4517 
-4532 ALAVL
+4532 
-4537 KGGEVSYRISLS
+4537 
-4549 SQPTAAVTV
+4549 
-4558 EVSSGNPAVT
+4558 
-4568 AAPARLIFEPG
+4568 
-4579 RWNAAQTVTV
+4579 AAQTVTV

-4644 TGSARAVAV
+4644 TSMFG
-4653 TVTLEGERTEDT
+4653 
-4665 EVTVTVT
+4665 
-4672 GGTATEGEDF
+4672 
-4682 EAVEDFVVTVSG
+4682 
-4694 GETSG
+4694 
-4699 SGSFVLAPVDDAVD
+4699 
-4713 ESDETVLVAG
+4713 
-4723 TGSGLAAPAVVVTIT
+4723 
-4738 DDDERGVT
+4738 
-4746 ATPAALAVLKGG
+4746 
-4758 EASYRIS
+4758 
-4765 LSSQP
+4765 
-4770 TAAVTV
+4770 
-4776 EVSSGN
+4776 
-4782 PAVTA
+4782 
-4787 APARLIFEP
+4787 
-4796 GRWDAAQTVT
+4796 
-4806 VTAGDAVADNM
+4806 ADG
-4817 AVELRHTVSGG
+4817 GG
-4828 DYGENGV
+4828 DGHPG
-4835 TLGPV
+4835 G
-4840 TVTVTQLRAA
+4840 RAA
-4850 LTVSPARVAE
+4850 H
-4860 GATGSARAVAVTVT
+4860 
-4874 LEGEPR
+4874 
-4880 TEDTAVTVAVSGG
+4880 GG
-4893 TATEGEDF
+4893 HGGD
-4901 AAVADFVVTISA
+4901 
-4913 GETSGS
+4913 GG
-4919 GSFVLAP
+4919 
-4926 VDDAVDESDETVLV
+4926 
-4940 AGTASGLAAPAVV
+4940 
-4953 VTITDDDERGVTV
+4953 GVGRHGD
-4966 MPTALTVPE
+4966 
-4975 GGGGAY
+4975 GGGG
-4981 EVSLA
+4981 
-4986 SQPTSNVTVT
+4986 
-4996 VVSDDSEVTV
+4996 
-5006 DRSSL
+5006 
-5011 TFTASSWSTAQT
+5011 
-5023 VTVSARDDELVEDD
+5023 
-5037 ATARL
+5037 
-5042 IHAVS
+5042 
-5047 GDGYGSVAVDAVTV
+5047 
-5061 TVPGHEVDGMAA
+5061 
-5073 TFKIPA
+5073 
-5079 TGEVAVPD
+5079 
-5087 GTPLPGGA
+5087 
-5095 RLTLP
+5095 
-5100 AALAREEVVLTAV
+5100 
-5113 ATAPAL
+5113 
-5119 SDPPRGFNAGDAV
+5119 
-5132 VDIEL
+5132 
-5137 GGGMALGAGQTATV
+5137 
-5151 CLPVPGGGRGRVYR
+5151 
-5165 YDESLSPPEWVQLAE
+5165 
-5180 PSGGSPAGLACG
+5180 
-5192 VTDRFSLFT
+5192 
-5201 VGSAPNEA
+5201 
-5209 VAQGWLGRFGRLAAQ
+5209 
-5224 HVVDALQDRMEAKR
+5224 
-5238 TAGVAGTLAG
+5238 
-5248 QGVVAEDGETPASVV
+5248 
-5263 GGARA
+5263 
-5268 GSELQALRGRIEAG
+5268 LRG
-5282 SGWAEEEF
+5282 
-5290 SLKPRSLTVSD
+5290 
-5301 LVSGTRFSLTGAT
+5301 
-5314 AGGGTVGLWGRGALS
+5314 
-5329 RFTGREGDA
+5329 
-5338 TIEGDVTTATLGA
+5338 
-5351 DWTSGSL
+5351 
-5358 LAGLALSH
+5358 
-5366 SRGAGFWQR
+5366 
-5375 DDGKDDVESSL
+5375 
-5386 TGVHPYF
+5386 
-5393 AYEVTDRLSVWGTAG
+5393 
-5408 YGRGELTMPD
+5408 
-5418 GSRTIE
+5418 
-5424 ADIDM
+5424 
-5429 TMTAAGARSDLMSAG
+5429 
-5444 STGGPALSLK
+5444 
-5454 VDGLYLR
+5454 
-5461 IGSEAAA
+5461 
-5468 GLEAVEADVSRLRL
+5468 
-5482 GVEGSWAMEDGSGG
+5482 
-5496 KLTPSVEIGVRHDWG
+5496 
-5511 DVETGTGVDVG
+5511 G
-5522 GGLTYSDPG
+5522 GGLHG
-5531 RRVTASVRARGL
+5531 
-5543 VAHKAEDFD
+5543 D
-5552 DWGVS
+5552 DC
-5557 GALGLDLDPS
+5557 
-5567 SERGFTVSLRQS
+5567 
-5579 VGSSASDGMDA
+5579 
-5590 LFRRDSLADLAGS
+5590 
-5603 GNADAGGRLEA
+5603 GG
-5614 ETAYGFGILGDR
+5614 
-5626 FTGTPYFKYGL
+5626 
-5637 TRTGRDYTLGWRLTP
+5637 
-5652 VPATGLDMEF
+5652 
-5662 RAGATRRETGGEG
+5662 
-5675 EPGYGVAL
+5675 
-5683 EARLRW
+5683 

>member
-1 MAAFLFFGPLLAGQA
+1 MAQVENRACPRIPSPVLSAACRKAVLPSILMAAFLFFGPLLAGQA

-49 AVNVLLTK
+49 AVDVLLTK

-65 GDYSGVPSDLAFS
+65 GDYSGVPSMLNFS

-156 SENMVTVSYA
+156 SENTVTVSYA

-181 TAESGAL
+181 TAMSGAL

-194 TAQTFTVST
+194 TAKTFTVST
-203 TGDSTAEEDE
+203 TDDSTAEEDE
-213 TFTVTLSSASNA
+213 TFTVTLSGASMA

-242 VDPTL
+242 DDPTL
-247 SIADA
+247 SVADA
-252 SGTEGSAITFT
+252 SGTEGSAVTFT

-268 ASGKIVTVS
+268 ASGKIVAVS
-277 YATSLQTGD
+277 YATSRQTGD
-286 KAAGSGDF
+286 TAESGDF
-294 TAESGAL
+294 TAASGML

-308 AKTFTVNTTDDSND
+308 AQTFTVNTTDDRND

-398 ESGDFTAESGTL
+398 ESGDFTAASGTL

-416 TAKTFTVSTT
+416 TAQTFTVSTT
-426 EDSTAE
+426 GDSTAE
-432 ENETFTVT
+432 EDETFTVT
-440 LSSASNATIPD
+440 LSGALMATIPAGGG
-451 PTATGTINDDDVDPT
+451 TATGTINDDDVDPT

-486 SEASGKIVT
+486 SAASGKIVT
-495 VSYATSRQAGDTA
+495 VSYATSRQTGDSA

-540 DEDDDTFTVTLS
+540 DENDDTFTVTLS
-552 GESNATISA
+552 GESKATISPT
-561 AEGTAT
+561 GSTAT

-607 VTYDTSVDTA
+607 VTYATSVGTA
-617 GSGDFTAASGTLTF
+617 GSGDFTAMSGTLTF
-631 SAGDTAQTFTVSTTG
+631 AAGDTAQTFTVSTTE

-651 DNETFTVTLSSPE
+651 DDETFTVTLSSPE
-664 DATIQDGTATGTIND
+664 DATIQVGTATGTIND
-679 DDTGPELNIADA
+679 DDTGPELGIADG
-691 TGSEG
+691 TGLEG

-703 SMSAASGK
+703 SMSAVSGK
-711 TVTVSY
+711 TVMVGY
-717 GTSLQTGDTAGLG
+717 GTSLQTGDKAAGSG
-730 DFTAASRTLT
+730 DFTAASGTLT

-785 TIDDDDAPP
+785 TIDDDDVPP

-803 SEGDGIGFTA
+803 SEGDGIGFTVT
-813 ELSAASGKTV
+813 LSAASGKTV
-823 TVSYATSLAGGDTAE
+823 TVSYATSLEIGDTAE
-838 AADFAAASGALT
+838 AADFPAASGALT

-858 TVMVSTTEDTTDED
+858 TVTVSTTEDTTDED

-937 ATSLESGDTAEA
+937 ATSLAIGDTAEA
-949 ADFAAASGALTFT
+949 ADFPAASGALTFT

-995 AGIQDGT
+995 AEIQDGT

-1022 AEEGSAVSF
+1022 AEEGSAASF
-1031 TAELSAP
+1031 TAELSAA

-1063 GTLTGNLTFDFGE
+1063 GTLTGNPRFDVGE

-1101 SNPSN
+1101 SNASN
-1106 VTIDH
+1106 VTIDD

-1208 HKTVTVA
+1208 DKTVTVA

-1237 TDDDPPPVVTLVL
+1237 ADDDPPPVVTLVL
-1250 GPALIDEMSSSNSTS
+1250 GPASIDEMSSSNSTS

-1325 DAPDKEVRVS
+1325 DAPDKEVKVS
-1335 ATATNTRGP
+1335 ATAANTRGP
-1344 GGLAGDPSPVTLTI
+1344 GGLAGNPSPVTLTI
-1358 QDDDPAPK
+1358 RDDEPAPK

-1388 HVTTVSASLQHP
+1388 HLTTVSASLQHP

-1583 PEPVTL
+1583 PAPVTL

-1675 VDAANKQ
+1675 VDAANRQ

-1710 LTLNITDDDAR
+1710 LTLNITDDDVR

-1794 SNVPGTDTIGLE
+1794 SNRPGTDTIRLE

-1812 AGLVGTFRATA
+1812 AGLVGNFRATA
-1823 FAFDAPATAVVL
+1823 FALDATATAVVL

-1855 GLNGSGRQ
+1855 GLNGSSRQ
-1863 TETQVSVTVGPGT
+1863 TETRVSVTVGPGT

-1882 TASPASFTATIESRN
+1882 TASPASFTATIESGN

-1983 SGAGDVTVSPET
+1983 SGADDVTVSPET

-2079 SEPTGDVLVRPSVSG
+2079 SEPTGDVFVRPSVSG

-2164 LGTANLRLQFAA
+2164 LGTANLRLQFAD

-2234 PAGRTSGSARLL
+2234 PAGRTSGSASLL

-2383 MVEVRDDGVEFE
+2383 MVEVRDDGVAFE

-2411 AQTVTVAAILDVPP
+2411 AQTVTVAAILDVLP
-2425 RPTETEVTVHVGSGT
+2425 RPTETEVTVQVGSGT
-2440 AEEGTDFQEVADF
+2440 AEEGTDFQDVADF

-2475 ITDEGDGEIVI
+2475 ITDEGDGETVI
-2486 VGGTVADLLVR
+2486 VGGTTVAGLLVR

-2516 ASPDTLAEDA
+2516 ASPNTLAEDA

-2610 LSVEPAAGLEITIE
+2610 LSVVPAAGLEITIE

-2644 GGVSRVTAVLDLAS
+2644 AGVSRVTAVLDLAS

-2674 QAADFDQSGT
+2674 RAADFNQSGT

-2887 LAGQPRAEATA
+2887 LAGQPRAEDTE
-2898 VTVSVSG
+2898 VTVTVSG

-2922 TIAAGQASGTGRF
+2922 TIAAGQARGTGRF

-2974 DDERGVTATPAA
+2974 DDERGVTVTPTA
-2986 LAVLKGGEVSYRIAL
+2986 LAVLKGGEA
-3001 SSQPTAAVTVE
+3001 
-3012 VSSGNPAVTAAPARL
+3012 
-3027 IFEPGRWNAAQTVTV
+3027 
-3042 TAAVGDAVADNTAVA
+3042 
-3057 LRHTVSGGDYGE
+3057 
-3069 NGVTLGPVTVTV
+3069 
-3081 TQLRAALT
+3081 
-3089 VSPARVAEGDVDD
+3089 
-3102 ARTVTV
+3102 
-3108 TVTLEGEPRTEDT
+3108 
-3121 EVTVAVSGGTATEG
+3121 
-3135 EDFAAVADFMV
+3135 
-3146 TIAADETSGSGS
+3146 
-3158 FVLAPVDDAVDE
+3158 
-3170 SDETV
+3170 
-3175 LVAGTAAGLAA
+3175 
-3186 PAVVVTITDDDERG
+3186 
-3200 VTATPAALAVLKGGE
+3200 
-3215 VSYRISLSSQPT
+3215 SYRISLSSQPT

-3263 TAAVGDAV
+3263 TAGDAV

-3306 AALTVSPARVAEG
+3306 AALTVSPERVAEG

-3329 TVTLEG
+3329 TVTLGG
-3335 EPRTEATEVTVAVT
+3335 ERTEDTEVTVTVT

-3356 EDFAAVAD
+3356 EDFAAVED
-3364 FMVTIAADETSGT
+3364 FVVTVSGGER
-3377 SSFVLAPV
+3377 SGSGSFVLAPV

-3397 VAGTAAGLAAP
+3397 VAGTGFGLAAP

-3433 GGEASYRISLSSQ
+3433 GGEVSYRIVLSSR

-3474 RWNAAQTVTV
+3474 RWDAAQTVTV
-3484 TAAVGDAVA
+3484 TA
-3493 DNTAVELTHTV
+3493 
-3504 SGGDYGENGVTL
+3504 
-3516 GPVTVTVTQL
+3516 
-3526 RAALTVSPARVA
+3526 
-3538 EGATGSARA
+3538 
-3547 VAVTVTLE
+3547 
-3555 GERTEDTE
+3555 
-3563 VTVAVSG
+3563 
-3570 GTATEGEDF
+3570 
-3579 ATVADF
+3579 
-3585 MVTIAAGETSGT
+3585 
-3597 SSFVLS
+3597 
-3603 PVDDAVDESDE
+3603 
-3614 TVLVAGTAAG
+3614 
-3624 LAASAVPVTITDDD
+3624 
-3638 ERGVTATPA
+3638 
-3647 ALAVLKGGEVSYRIS
+3647 
-3662 LSSQPT
+3662 
-3668 AAVTVEVSSGNPAV
+3668 
-3682 TAAPARLIF
+3682 
-3691 EPGRWNAAQT
+3691 
-3701 VTVTAAV
+3701 

-3742 VTQLRAALTVS
+3742 VTQLRATLTVS
-3753 PARVAEG
+3753 PERVSEG
-3760 ATGSARAVAVT
+3760 ATGSARGVAVTVTLEGERTEDTEVTVTVTGGTATAGEDFAAVEDFVVTVSGGERSGSGSFVLAPVDDAVDESDETVLVAGTGSGLTAPAVPVTITDDDERGVTATPAALAVLKGGEVSYRISLSSRPTAAVTVEVSSGNPAVTAAPARLIFEPGRWDAAQTVTVTAGDAVADNTAVELRHTVSGGDYGENGVTLGPVTVTVTQLRATLTVSPERVSEGATGSAVAVT
-3771 VTLEGEPRT
+3771 VTLEGERT

-3786 VAVSGGTATEGE
+3786 VTVTGGTATKGE
-3798 DFAAVADFMVTIAA
+3798 DFAAVEDFMVTIAA
-3812 DETSGTSSFV
+3812 GETSSTSSFV

-3834 ETVLVAGTAA
+3834 ETVLVAGTGS

-3874 GGEASYRISLSS
+3874 GGEA
-3886 QPTAA
+3886 
-3891 VTVEVSSGNPAVTAA
+3891 
-3906 PARLIFEPGRWN
+3906 
-3918 AAQTVTV
+3918 
-3925 TAAVGDAVADN
+3925 
-3936 TAVELTHTVSGGDYG
+3936 
-3951 ENGVTLGPVTVTV
+3951 
-3964 TQLRAALTVSPAR
+3964 
-3977 VAEGDVDDAR
+3977 
-3987 TVTVT
+3987 
-3992 VTLEGEPRTEDT
+3992 
-4004 EVTVTVTGGTAT
+4004 
-4016 EGEDFAAV
+4016 
-4024 ADFMV
+4024 
-4029 TIAAGE
+4029 
-4035 TSGSGSFVLT
+4035 
-4045 PVDDAVDEADE
+4045 
-4056 TVLVAG
+4056 
-4062 TAAGLAA
+4062 
-4069 PAVPVTITDDD
+4069 
-4080 ERGVTATPAALAVLK
+4080 
-4095 GGEVSYRISLS
+4095 SYRISLS

-4184 QLRAALT
+4184 QLRATLT
-4191 VSPARVAE
+4191 VSPERVSE
-4199 GATGSARA
+4199 GATGSA

-4213 LEGEP
+4213 LEGE
-4218 RTEDTEVTVA
+4218 RTEDTEVTVT
-4228 VSGGTATA
+4228 VTGGTATA
-4236 TEGEDFAAVADFVV
+4236 GEDFAAVEDFVV
-4250 TISAGETSGSGSFV
+4250 TIAAGETSSTSSFV

-4279 LVAGTAAGLAA
+4279 LVAGTGSGLAA
-4290 PAVPVTITDDDER
+4290 PAVVVTITDDDER

-4311 LAVLAVLK
+4311 LAVLK

-4355 IFEPGRWDAAQTV
+4355 IFEPGGWDAAQTV

-4382 ELTHTVSGGDY
+4382 ELRHTVSGGDY

-4400 GPVTVTVTQLRAAL
+4400 GPVTVTVTQLRA
-4414 TVTPAR
+4414 T
-4420 VAEGAT
+4420 
-4426 GSARTVA
+4426 
-4433 VTVTLEGEPRTED
+4433 
-4446 TEVTVAVSGGT
+4446 
-4457 ATEGE
+4457 
-4462 DFAAVA
+4462 
-4468 DFMVTIA
+4468 
-4475 AGETSGSG
+4475 
-4483 SFVLTPVD
+4483 
-4491 DAVDE
+4491 
-4496 SDETVLVAGTA
+4496 
-4507 SGLAASAVPV
+4507 
-4517 TITDDDERGVTATPA
+4517 
-4532 ALAVL
+4532 
-4537 KGGEVSYRISLS
+4537 
-4549 SQPTAAVTV
+4549 
-4558 EVSSGNPAVT
+4558 
-4568 AAPARLIFEPG
+4568 
-4579 RWNAAQTVTV
+4579 
-4589 TAGDAVADNTAV
+4589 
-4601 ELTHTVSGGDYG
+4601 
-4613 ENGVTL
+4613 
-4619 GPVTVTVTQL
+4619 
-4629 RAALTVSPARVAEGA
+4629 LTVSPERVSEGA

-4653 TVTLEGERTEDT
+4653 TVTLGGERTEDT
-4665 EVTVTVT
+4665 EVTVAVT
-4672 GGTATEGEDF
+4672 GGTATAGEDF
-4682 EAVEDFVVTVSG
+4682 AAVEDFVVTIAA
-4694 GETSG
+4694 GETS
-4699 SGSFVLAPVDDAVD
+4699 STSSFVLAPVDDAVD

-4806 VTAGDAVADNM
+4806 VTAGDAVADNT
-4817 AVELRHTVSGG
+4817 AVELRHTVSGGDYGENGVTLGPVTVTVTQLRATLTVSPERVSEGATGSAVAVTVTLEGERTEDTEVTVTVTGGTATKGEDFAAVEDFMVTIAAGETSSTSSFVLAPVDDAVDESDETVLVAGTGSGLAAPAVVVTITDDDERGVTATPAALAVLKGGEVSYRISLSSQPTAAVTVEVSSGNPAVTAAPARLIFEPGRWDAAQTVTVTAAVGDAVADNTAVALTHTVSGG

-4860 GATGSARAVAVTVT
+4860 GATGSARTVAVTVT
-4874 LEGEPR
+4874 LEGER
-4880 TEDTAVTVAVSGG
+4880 TEDTEVTVAVTGG
-4893 TATEGEDF
+4893 TAMEGEDF
-4901 AAVADFVVTISA
+4901 AAVADFVVTIAA

-4919 GSFVLAP
+4919 GSFVLTP
-4926 VDDAVDESDETVLV
+4926 VDDAVDEADETVLV
-4940 AGTASGLAAPAVV
+4940 AGTGSGLAAPAVV

-4975 GGGGAY
+4975 GGSGAY

-5042 IHAVS
+5042 THAVS

-5137 GGGMALGAGQTATV
+5137 GGGMALGVGQTATV

-5165 YDESLSPPEWVQLAE
+5165 YDESLSPPEWVRLAE

-5248 QGVVAEDGETPASVV
+5248 QGVVAEDGETPASGV

-5290 SLKPRSLTVSD
+5290 SLKPRRLTVSD
-5301 LVSGTRFSLTGAT
+5301 LVFGTRFSLTGAT

-5366 SRGAGFWQR
+5366 SRGAGFRQR
-5375 DDGKDDVESSL
+5375 DDRKDDVESSL

>member
-1 MAAFLFFGPLLAGQA
+1 MGIADATGLEGDAILF
-16 QAQTVAFGSSSYT
+16 TVSMSAVSGK
-29 ATEDGAGATVMVT
+29 TVMV
-42 MTPAPAA
+42 
-49 AVNVLLTK
+49 
-57 TNGTGTTD
+57 GYG
-65 GDYSGVPSDLAFS
+65 
-78 PTNTSVTF
+78 
-86 TVTAASD
+86 
-93 SKDEPSKSVTLSF
+93 
-106 GTLPTGVTAGSTAT
+106 
-120 AIVTLVDDDNPPEL
+120 
-134 SIGAASA
+134 
-141 TEGSAITFTV
+141 
-151 TLSAA
+151 
-156 SENMVTVSYA
+156 

-181 TAESGAL
+181 TA
-188 TFAAGD
+188 
-194 TAQTFTVST
+194 
-203 TGDSTAEEDE
+203 
-213 TFTVTLSSASNA
+213 
-225 TIPAGGGT
+225 
-233 ATGTINDDD
+233 
-242 VDPTL
+242 
-247 SIADA
+247 A
-252 SGTEGSAITFT
+252 SG
-263 VTLSE
+263 
-268 ASGKIVTVS
+268 
-277 YATSLQTGD
+277 
-286 KAAGSGDF
+286 
-294 TAESGAL
+294 
-301 TFAAGDT
+301 
-308 AKTFTVNTTDDSND
+308 
-322 ENDDTF
+322 
-328 TVTLSG
+328 
-334 ESNATI
+334 
-340 SAAEGTAT
+340 
-348 GTITD
+348 
-353 NDSAPGLS
+353 
-361 IADASATEG
+361 
-370 SAVSFTVTLTAA
+370 
-382 SDNTIMVTYA
+382 
-392 TSVDTA
+392 
-398 ESGDFTAESGTL
+398 
-410 TFAAGD
+410 
-416 TAKTFTVSTT
+416 
-426 EDSTAE
+426 
-432 ENETFTVT
+432 
-440 LSSASNATIPD
+440 
-451 PTATGTINDDDVDPT
+451 
-466 LSIADASGTEGSAVT
+466 
-481 FTVTL
+481 
-486 SEASGKIVT
+486 
-495 VSYATSRQAGDTA
+495 
-508 ESGDFTAASGMLTF
+508 
-522 AAGDTAQTF
+522 
-531 TVNTTDDSN
+531 
-540 DEDDDTFTVTLS
+540 
-552 GESNATISA
+552 
-561 AEGTAT
+561 
-567 GTITDNDSAPGLSIA
+567 
-582 DASATEGSAVS
+582 
-593 FTVTLTAASDNTIM
+593 
-607 VTYDTSVDTA
+607 
-617 GSGDFTAASGTLTF
+617 
-631 SAGDTAQTFTVSTTG
+631 
-646 DTTDE
+646 
-651 DNETFTVTLSSPE
+651 
-664 DATIQDGTATGTIND
+664 
-679 DDTGPELNIADA
+679 
-691 TGSEG
+691 
-696 DAILFTV
+696 
-703 SMSAASGK
+703 
-711 TVTVSY
+711 
-717 GTSLQTGDTAGLG
+717 
-730 DFTAASRTLT
+730 TLT

-785 TIDDDDAPP
+785 TIDDDDVPP

-803 SEGDGIGFTA
+803 SEGDGIGFTVT
-813 ELSAASGKTV
+813 LSAASGKTV
-823 TVSYATSLAGGDTAE
+823 TVSYATSLESGDTAE

-858 TVMVSTTEDTTDED
+858 TVTVSTTEDTTDED

-949 ADFAAASGALTFT
+949 ADFPAASGALTFT

-1144 TVTARLNHAST
+1144 TVTARLNHPST

-1161 VTATPVSPAVA
+1161 VTVSPVSPAVA

-1335 ATATNTRGP
+1335 ASATNTRGP
-1344 GGLAGDPSPVTLTI
+1344 GGLAGDPLPVPLTI

-1388 HVTTVSASLQHP
+1388 HLTTVSASLQHP

-1548 TGSATVTPVDN
+1548 TSSATVTPVDN

-1583 PEPVTL
+1583 PAPVTL

-1675 VDAANKQ
+1675 VDAANRQ

-1769 LDWMVPLTLTF
+1769 LDWLVPLTLTF

-1794 SNVPGTDTIGLE
+1794 SNAPGTDTIGLE

-1812 AGLVGTFRATA
+1812 AGLVGNFRATA
-1823 FAFDAPATAVVL
+1823 FALDATATAVVL

-1863 TETQVSVTVGPGT
+1863 TETRVSVTVGPGT

-1882 TASPASFTATIESRN
+1882 TASPASFTATIDSGN

-1903 IALTPT
+1903 IALIPT

-1983 SGAGDVTVSPET
+1983 SGADDVTVSPET

-2164 LGTANLRLQFAA
+2164 LGTANLRLQFAD

-2234 PAGRTSGSARLL
+2234 PAGRTSGSASLL

-2411 AQTVTVAAILDVPP
+2411 AQTVTVAAILDVLP
-2425 RPTETEVTVHVGSGT
+2425 RPTETEVTVQVGSGT
-2440 AEEGTDFQEVADF
+2440 AEEGTDFQDVADF

-2475 ITDEGDGEIVI
+2475 ITDEGDGETVI
-2486 VGGTVADLLVR
+2486 VGGTTVAGLLVR

-2516 ASPDTLAEDA
+2516 ASPNTLAEDA
-2526 DAAAQVVTVTAALDA
+2526 DAAAQVVTVTATLDA

-2610 LSVEPAAGLEITIE
+2610 LSVVPAAGLEITIE

-2674 QAADFDQSGT
+2674 RAADFDQSGT

-2922 TIAAGQASGTGRF
+2922 TIAAGQARGTGRF
-2935 TLTPVDDAVD
+2935 VLTPVDDAVD

-2959 VSVAPSGGVVVTITD
+2959 VSVAPSGG
-2974 DDERGVTATPAA
+2974 
-2986 LAVLKGGEVSYRIAL
+2986 
-3001 SSQPTAAVTVE
+3001 
-3012 VSSGNPAVTAAPARL
+3012 
-3027 IFEPGRWNAAQTVTV
+3027 
-3042 TAAVGDAVADNTAVA
+3042 
-3057 LRHTVSGGDYGE
+3057 
-3069 NGVTLGPVTVTV
+3069 
-3081 TQLRAALT
+3081 
-3089 VSPARVAEGDVDD
+3089 
-3102 ARTVTV
+3102 
-3108 TVTLEGEPRTEDT
+3108 
-3121 EVTVAVSGGTATEG
+3121 
-3135 EDFAAVADFMV
+3135 
-3146 TIAADETSGSGS
+3146 
-3158 FVLAPVDDAVDE
+3158 
-3170 SDETV
+3170 
-3175 LVAGTAAGLAA
+3175 
-3186 PAVVVTITDDDERG
+3186 
-3200 VTATPAALAVLKGGE
+3200 
-3215 VSYRISLSSQPT
+3215 
-3227 AAVTVEVSSGN
+3227 
-3238 PAVTA
+3238 
-3243 APARL
+3243 
-3248 IFEPGRWDAAQTVTV
+3248 
-3263 TAAVGDAV
+3263 
-3271 ADNTAVELRHT
+3271 
-3282 VSGGDYGENGVTLG
+3282 
-3296 PVTVTVTQLR
+3296 
-3306 AALTVSPARVAEG
+3306 
-3319 ATGSARAVAV
+3319 
-3329 TVTLEG
+3329 
-3335 EPRTEATEVTVAVT
+3335 
-3349 GGTATEG
+3349 
-3356 EDFAAVAD
+3356 
-3364 FMVTIAADETSGT
+3364 
-3377 SSFVLAPV
+3377 
-3385 DDAVDESDETVL
+3385 
-3397 VAGTAAGLAAP
+3397 
-3408 AVVVTITDDDER
+3408 VVVTITDDDER

-3474 RWNAAQTVTV
+3474 RWDAAQTVTV
-3484 TAAVGDAVA
+3484 TA
-3493 DNTAVELTHTV
+3493 
-3504 SGGDYGENGVTL
+3504 
-3516 GPVTVTVTQL
+3516 
-3526 RAALTVSPARVA
+3526 
-3538 EGATGSARA
+3538 
-3547 VAVTVTLE
+3547 
-3555 GERTEDTE
+3555 
-3563 VTVAVSG
+3563 
-3570 GTATEGEDF
+3570 
-3579 ATVADF
+3579 
-3585 MVTIAAGETSGT
+3585 
-3597 SSFVLS
+3597 
-3603 PVDDAVDESDE
+3603 
-3614 TVLVAGTAAG
+3614 
-3624 LAASAVPVTITDDD
+3624 
-3638 ERGVTATPA
+3638 
-3647 ALAVLKGGEVSYRIS
+3647 
-3662 LSSQPT
+3662 
-3668 AAVTVEVSSGNPAV
+3668 
-3682 TAAPARLIF
+3682 
-3691 EPGRWNAAQT
+3691 
-3701 VTVTAAV
+3701 

-3753 PARVAEG
+3753 PERVSEG

-3771 VTLEGEPRT
+3771 VTLEGERT

-3786 VAVSGGTATEGE
+3786 VTVTGGTATEGE
-3798 DFAAVADFMVTIAA
+3798 DFEAVEDFVVTVSGG
-3812 DETSGTSSFV
+3812 ETSGSGSFV

-3834 ETVLVAGTAA
+3834 ETVLVAGT
-3844 GLAAPAVV
+3844 G
-3852 VTITDDDERGV
+3852 
-3863 TATPAALAVLK
+3863 
-3874 GGEASYRISLSS
+3874 
-3886 QPTAA
+3886 
-3891 VTVEVSSGNPAVTAA
+3891 
-3906 PARLIFEPGRWN
+3906 
-3918 AAQTVTV
+3918 
-3925 TAAVGDAVADN
+3925 
-3936 TAVELTHTVSGGDYG
+3936 
-3951 ENGVTLGPVTVTV
+3951 
-3964 TQLRAALTVSPAR
+3964 
-3977 VAEGDVDDAR
+3977 
-3987 TVTVT
+3987 
-3992 VTLEGEPRTEDT
+3992 
-4004 EVTVTVTGGTAT
+4004 
-4016 EGEDFAAV
+4016 
-4024 ADFMV
+4024 
-4029 TIAAGE
+4029 
-4035 TSGSGSFVLT
+4035 
-4045 PVDDAVDEADE
+4045 
-4056 TVLVAG
+4056 
-4062 TAAGLAA
+4062 AGLAA

-4095 GGEVSYRISLS
+4095 GGEASYRISLS

-4191 VSPARVAE
+4191 VSPERVSEGDVDDARTV
-4199 GATGSARA
+4199 T
-4207 VAVTVT
+4207 VTVT
-4213 LEGEP
+4213 LEGE
-4218 RTEDTEVTVA
+4218 RTEDTEVTVT
-4228 VSGGTATA
+4228 VTGGTA
-4236 TEGEDFAAVADFVV
+4236 TEGEDFAAVEDFMV
-4250 TISAGETSGSGSFV
+4250 TIAAGETSSTSSFV

-4279 LVAGTAAGLAA
+4279 LVAGTGSGLAA
-4290 PAVPVTITDDDER
+4290 PAVVVTITDDDER

-4311 LAVLAVLK
+4311 LAVLKGGEVSYRIALSSQPTAAVTVEVSSGNPAVTAAPARLIFEPGGWDAAQTVTVTAGDAVADNTAVELRHTVSGGDYGENGVTLGPVTVTVTQLRAALTVSPERVAEGATGSARAVAVTVTLEGERTEDTEVTVTVTGGTATEGEDFAAVAGFVVTIAAGETSGSGSFVLAPVDDAVDEADETVLVAGTGSGLAAPAVVVTITDDDERGVTATPAALAVLK

-4382 ELTHTVSGGDY
+4382 EL
-4393 GENGVTL
+4393 
-4400 GPVTVTVTQLRAAL
+4400 R
-4414 TVTPAR
+4414 
-4420 VAEGAT
+4420 
-4426 GSARTVA
+4426 
-4433 VTVTLEGEPRTED
+4433 
-4446 TEVTVAVSGGT
+4446 
-4457 ATEGE
+4457 
-4462 DFAAVA
+4462 
-4468 DFMVTIA
+4468 
-4475 AGETSGSG
+4475 
-4483 SFVLTPVD
+4483 
-4491 DAVDE
+4491 
-4496 SDETVLVAGTA
+4496 
-4507 SGLAASAVPV
+4507 
-4517 TITDDDERGVTATPA
+4517 
-4532 ALAVL
+4532 
-4537 KGGEVSYRISLS
+4537 
-4549 SQPTAAVTV
+4549 
-4558 EVSSGNPAVT
+4558 
-4568 AAPARLIFEPG
+4568 
-4579 RWNAAQTVTV
+4579 
-4589 TAGDAVADNTAV
+4589 
-4601 ELTHTVSGGDYG
+4601 HTVSGGDYG

-4629 RAALTVSPARVAEGA
+4629 RAALTVSPERVAEGA

-4682 EAVEDFVVTVSG
+4682 AAVADFVVTVSG

-4723 TGSGLAAPAVVVTIT
+4723 TGAGLAAPAVAVTIT

-4850 LTVSPARVAE
+4850 LTVSPERVAEGATGSARAVAVAVALEGEPRTEDTEVTVTVTGGTATEGEDFAAVADFMVTIAAGETSSTSSFVLAPVDDAVDESDETVLVAGTAAGLAAPAVAVTITDDDERGVTATPAALAVLKGGEASYRISLSSQPTAAVTVEVSSGSPAVTAAPARLIFEPGRWNAAQTVTVTAAVGDAVADNTAVALTHTVSGGDYGENGVTLGPVTVTVTQLRAALTVSPARVAE
-4860 GATGSARAVAVTVT
+4860 GATGSARTVAVTVT

-4880 TEDTAVTVAVSGG
+4880 TEDTAVTVAVSDG
-4893 TATEGEDF
+4893 TAMEGEDF
-4901 AAVADFVVTISA
+4901 AAVADFVVTIAA

-4919 GSFVLAP
+4919 GSFVLTP
-4926 VDDAVDESDETVLV
+4926 VDDAVDEADETVLV

-4953 VTITDDDERGVTV
+4953 VTITDDDERGVAV

-4975 GGGGAY
+4975 GGSGAY

-5180 PSGGSPAGLACG
+5180 PSEGSPAGLACG

-5375 DDGKDDVESSL
+5375 DDRKDDVESSL